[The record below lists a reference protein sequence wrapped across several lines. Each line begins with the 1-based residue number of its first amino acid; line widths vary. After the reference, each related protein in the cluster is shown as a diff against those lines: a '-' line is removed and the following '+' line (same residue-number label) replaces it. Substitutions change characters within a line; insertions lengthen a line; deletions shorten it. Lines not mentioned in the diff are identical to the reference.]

1 MLALRGVTLAYD
13 DTVVVEDLDLDAKD
27 GEVLCILGPSGCGK
41 STLLRAIAGLE
52 PLRAGTIHLD
62 DRDLDGLRPD
72 QRKVGL
78 MFQEHAL
85 FPHRTVADNV
95 GFGPRVH
102 GMAPE
107 AVRERVTG
115 SLELVGLAGTEHRR
129 VDQLSGGERQ
139 RVALARA
146 VAPRPRL
153 LMLDEPLGSLDR
165 ALQTR
170 LLEELP
176 EVFAELGTTVVYV
189 THDQDEALALAD
201 RVAVMRAGRIEQH
214 DTPDRLWRTP
224 RSAFVA
230 GFLGLD
236 QQLSVE
242 VDADEVRSPLG
253 TLPRAAVSEADGVVD
268 RGDAC
273 AVLLPESIRLLSPSD
288 AVPAGHLGV
297 SGEVLRRRFRGDH
310 LQISV
315 RVDTSRIDGGPAGG
329 VAGGAGPMTLQAL
342 ALRDAAQPGRAV
354 RLAIDPSG
362 VRLLEPE
369 PVARDGDG

>member
-1 MLALRGVTLAYD
+1 MLELRDVTLAYD
-13 DTVVVEDLDLDAKD
+13 DTVVVDHLDLDAAD
-27 GEVLCILGPSGCGK
+27 GEVVCIVGPSGCGK

-52 PLRAGTIHLD
+52 PLRSGAIHLD
-62 DRDLDGLRPD
+62 GDDLAGLRPD
-72 QRKVGL
+72 QRQVGL

-85 FPHRTVADNV
+85 FPHRSVADNV

-102 GMAPE
+102 GLAADE
-107 AVRERVTG
+107 VRERVAG
-115 SLELVGLAGTEHRR
+115 ALELVGLAGTEHRR

-201 RVAVMRAGRIEQH
+201 RVAVMRAGRIEQEG
-214 DTPDRLWRTP
+214 TPDQLWRAP
-224 RSAFVA
+224 RTGFVA

-236 QQLSVE
+236 QQLPVVVE
-242 VDADEVRSPLG
+242 STQVSTPLG
-253 TLPRAAVSEADGVVD
+253 PLPRDAVSGAGPAQDDG
-268 RGDAC
+268 ATH
-273 AVLLPESIRLLSPSD
+273 AVLLPESIRLLD
-288 AVPAGHLGV
+288 DGEAVPDGHLALTGT
-297 SGEVLRRRFRGDH
+297 VLRRRFRGDH
-310 LQISV
+310 LQV
-315 RVDTSRIDGGPAGG
+315 V
-329 VAGGAGPMTLQAL
+329 VQVEGADAPVVGQEPLTLHAL
-342 ALRDAAQPGRAV
+342 ALRDAGGPGTEV
-354 RLAIDPSG
+354 WLAIDPGG
-362 VRLLEPE
+362 VHLLEPDE
-369 PVARDGDG
+369 RA